1 MRLTNTMMSDNY
13 LNNLQRNMSRMNQ
26 FQSQMATNRKL
37 VRLSDDPASAMG
49 ALAIRDKLAK
59 LEQYQR
65 NLNDAQSWLTQSE
78 TAVLEINEVIK
89 TAYERAVQG
98 ATGTNDAEDK
108 KAIAVQVR
116 QLRDHLV
123 QVANASYGNTFIFG
137 GHATT
142 EPPFAVAADGTVTYQ
157 GENLADPALDPASL
171 VKLKGQA
178 VEYQIGTNLTT
189 QISINGV
196 ELVGSGEDNLFA
208 VFDELIANLESDG
221 SSDQISHS
229 IEKLKHKQVDVLALA
244 TDLGGRMNRID
255 LVKNRYEKDQ
265 INYETVKSEV
275 EDADLAEVVMNLKM
289 AEAVYHAA
297 LAIGDQVIQPSLVD
311 FLK

>member
-1 MRLTNTMMSDNY
+1 MRLTNNMMSDNY

-49 ALAIRDKLAK
+49 AVAIRDKLAK

-65 NLNDAQSWLTQSE
+65 NLGDAQSWLTQSE

-142 EPPFAVAADGTVTYQ
+142 APPFAVATDGTVMYQ
-157 GENLADPALDPASL
+157 GENLADPAIDPVRLDG
-171 VKLKGQA
+171 LKGQA
-178 VEYQIGTNLTT
+178 VEYQIGTNLTA

-196 ELVGSGEDNLFA
+196 ELVGSGENNLFA
-208 VFDELIANLESDG
+208 VFDKLIASLESDG
-221 SSDQISHS
+221 SSEQISES
-229 IEKLKHKQVDVLALA
+229 ISQLKQKQVDALALA
-244 TDLGGRMNRID
+244 TDLGGSMNRID
-255 LVKNRYEKDQ
+255 LVKNRYEKDL

-289 AEAVYHAA
+289 AEAVYQAA

>member
-1 MRLTNTMMSDNY
+1 MRLTNSMMSDNY

-78 TAVLEINEVIK
+78 TAVLEINEVVK

-137 GHATT
+137 GYATT
-142 EPPFAVAADGTVTYQ
+142 EPPFAVAAAGTVTYQ
-157 GENLADPALDPASL
+157 GENLADPALDPARL
-171 VKLKGQA
+171 TALQDQVVQ
-178 VEYQIGTNLTT
+178 YQIGTNLST

-196 ELVGSGEDNLFA
+196 ELVGSGENNLFA
-208 VFDELIANLESDG
+208 VFDELITSLESDG
-221 SSDQISHS
+221 SSDQISQS
-229 IEKLKHKQVDVLALA
+229 IQKLKQKQVDVLALA
-244 TDLGGRMNRID
+244 TDLGGRMNRIGPGQEP
-255 LVKNRYEKDQ
+255 LREGPDQ
-265 INYETVKSEV
+265 
-275 EDADLAEVVMNLKM
+275 L
-289 AEAVYHAA
+289 
-297 LAIGDQVIQPSLVD
+297 
-311 FLK
+311 